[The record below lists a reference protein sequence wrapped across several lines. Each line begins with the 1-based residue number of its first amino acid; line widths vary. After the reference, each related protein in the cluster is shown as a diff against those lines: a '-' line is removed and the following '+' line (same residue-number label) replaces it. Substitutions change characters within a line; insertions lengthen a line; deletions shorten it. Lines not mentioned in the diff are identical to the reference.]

1 MKKNIAIA
9 VLLSAVVVPA
19 AVASDMM
26 DERHMDDRHMY
37 VGIRAGSANTSFDNA
52 VLGSGSPTGWGVFI
66 GHIISPYAAVEAE
79 YLNLGEIKNNTN
91 STKSTGFDLA
101 VLGSYPFNEQF
112 SLFGKLGYAMITGK
126 PGGSCTGCVDA
137 KNRALTYG
145 LGGQFNVNPTVGIR
159 LAWDKYKFND
169 NNGGYGNGDANL
181 YSIGGVFKF

>member
-1 MKKNIAIA
+1 MKKKIAIA
-9 VLLSAVVVPA
+9 VLLSAVASA
-19 AVASDMM
+19 ATAADMM
-26 DERHMDDRHMY
+26 DERHMY

-52 VLGSGSPTGWGVFI
+52 VLGSGSATGWGVFV

-126 PGGSCTGCVDA
+126 PGGSFAGSDT
-137 KNRALTYG
+137 KNRAFTYG
-145 LGGQFNVNPTVGIR
+145 LGGQFNVNSTVGVR
-159 LAWDKYKFND
+159 LAWDKYRFND
-169 NNGGYGNGDANL
+169 SNGGYGNGDANL

>member
-1 MKKNIAIA
+1 M
-9 VLLSAVVVPA
+9 
-19 AVASDMM
+19 
-26 DERHMDDRHMY
+26 
-37 VGIRAGSANTSFDNA
+37 
-52 VLGSGSPTGWGVFI
+52 
-66 GHIISPYAAVEAE
+66 
-79 YLNLGEIKNNTN
+79 
-91 STKSTGFDLA
+91 A

>member
-1 MKKNIAIA
+1 MKKNIANA

-19 AVASDMM
+19 AVASDM
-26 DERHMDDRHMY
+26 MDDRHMY

>member
-19 AVASDMM
+19 AVAADMM
-26 DERHMDDRHMY
+26 DERHMY

-91 STKSTGFDLA
+91 STKSTGFDVA
-101 VLGSYPFNEQF
+101 VLGFYPFNEQF

-145 LGGQFNVNPTVGIR
+145 LGGQFNVNPTVDIR

>member
-1 MKKNIAIA
+1 
-9 VLLSAVVVPA
+9 
-19 AVASDMM
+19 
-26 DERHMDDRHMY
+26 MY

>member
-126 PGGSCTGCVDA
+126 PGGPFAGSDT
-137 KNRALTYG
+137 KNRAFTYG
-145 LGGQFNVNPTVGIR
+145 LGGQFNVNSTVGVR
-159 LAWDKYKFND
+159 LAWDKYRFND